1 MSLNNNTKM
10 QFRGKNPKSFSWD
23 WGLTGM
29 SKILPM
35 IVPRG
40 KKMISKVIFQ
50 NIKNIQ
56 YSMSHVRV
64 NFLLA
69 NDIAFPLVG

>member
-1 MSLNNNTKM
+1 
-10 QFRGKNPKSFSWD
+10 
-23 WGLTGM
+23 M

-56 YSMSHVRV
+56 YSMSHVRF

-69 NDIAFPLVG
+69 NDIAFPLIG